1 MTASVREVTES
12 SVASIGGHVLH
23 RPTALCTSVDV
34 DLWARTA
41 IPDVAIRALGRTAPG
56 RPKPM
61 IGDMRARA
69 SPLQLRAL
77 ALDLLLAGF
86 IAVMQ
91 VQGTLVRAD
100 AEPAAVLRPLDDL
113 GYLGYFLLIASGAA
127 VALRRYLP
135 LAVFVI
141 TALASLTYYTLDF
154 PDGPG
159 WLGLFV
165 ALYSLTMY
173 GDGRRSVVIAGVGIA
188 VLSVVWLAAAAD
200 IEPRA
205 AIGWV
210 YFRIGA
216 SVMSA
221 ALGES
226 VRTRRVIAADALE
239 RAELAE
245 RTREEEARARV
256 DEERLR
262 IAREVHDTVA
272 HAIAIINVQSGVT
285 AHLLDKRPEGTRA
298 ALETIE
304 QTSARALREMRSI
317 LGVLRDDHDG
327 RVPHP
332 GLAQLDELVEIARDA
347 GLDVRLEIEPDTAA
361 FPSAVDSAAYRII
374 QESLT
379 NVIRHVGPT
388 RVTVRLDYG
397 ADYLE
402 LHVTDAG
409 GSTDGRGAG
418 SAITPGRGILGMR
431 ERCQLLGGDLDA
443 GPVAGGG
450 FAVTARLPFAPS
462 VGTAS

>member
-1 MTASVREVTES
+1 MQ
-12 SVASIGGHVLH
+12 
-23 RPTALCTSVDV
+23 
-34 DLWARTA
+34 
-41 IPDVAIRALGRTAPG
+41 
-56 RPKPM
+56 
-61 IGDMRARA
+61 ARA
-69 SPLQLRAL
+69 ASFHLPAL
-77 ALDLLLAGF
+77 ALDLCLALF
-86 IAVMQ
+86 ITVMQ
-91 VQGTLVRAD
+91 VQGTLSKVAAD
-100 AEPAAVLRPLDDL
+100 PESVLRPLADL
-113 GYLGYFLLIASGAA
+113 GHLGYILLIASGAV
-127 VALRRYLP
+127 VALRRQFP
-135 LAVFVI
+135 VAVFAI

-165 ALYSLTMY
+165 ALYSLTAY
-173 GDGRRSVVIAGVGIA
+173 GDGRRSLAIAGVGIT
-188 VLSVVWLAAAAD
+188 VLTVGWLVAATD

-210 YFRIGA
+210 FFRIGA

-285 AHLLDKRPEGTRA
+285 AHLLDKRPERIRE
-298 ALETIE
+298 ALEAIE
-304 QTSARALREMRSI
+304 KTSSQALHEMRSI
-317 LGVLRDDHDG
+317 LGVLRDANDG

-332 GLAQLDELVEIARDA
+332 GLGQIDELIAKARHA
-347 GLDVRLEIEPDTAA
+347 GLDIMLESAPPTAA
-361 FPSAVDSAAYRII
+361 LPTAVDSAAYRIL
-374 QESLT
+374 QESIT

-388 RVTVRLDYG
+388 RVTVGLDYG
-397 ADYLE
+397 VDSLGLSVANDRG
-402 LHVTDAG
+402 HTPRNGARSAG
-409 GSTDGRGAG
+409 
-418 SAITPGRGILGMR
+418 PGRGIIGMR

-443 GPVAGGG
+443 GPVADGG
-450 FAVTARLPFAPS
+450 FAVTARLPFAPAG
-462 VGTAS
+462 GTGY